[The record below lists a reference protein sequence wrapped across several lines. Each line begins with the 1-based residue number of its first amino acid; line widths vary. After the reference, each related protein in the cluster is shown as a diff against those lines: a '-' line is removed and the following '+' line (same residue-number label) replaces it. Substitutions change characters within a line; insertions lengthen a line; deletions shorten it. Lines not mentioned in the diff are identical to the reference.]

1 MEDELIKKAKQARE
15 KAYVPYSKFKVGA
28 ALLGKSGTIYTGC
41 NIENSSF
48 SLTCCAERNAIFKA
62 ISEGEKSFEKI
73 AVIADTTDAVS
84 SCGACRHVLVE
95 FFTKA
100 TTTLLSNVKYNVNR
114 TTAGEYIPF
123 FYYLYRYNSNYHSF
137 I

>member
-48 SLTCCAERNAIFKA
+48 SLTCCAERNTIFKA
-62 ISEGEKSFEKI
+62 ISDGEKSFEKM
-73 AVIADTTDAVS
+73 AVIADTTDAIS
-84 SCGACRHVLVE
+84 PSGACRHVMVD
-95 FFTKA
+95 FI
-100 TTTLLSNVKYNVNR
+100 TTDTNILL
-114 TTAGEYIPF
+114 
-123 FYYLYRYNSNYHSF
+123 RYT
-137 I
+137 

>member
-48 SLTCCAERNAIFKA
+48 SLTCCEDRNAIFKA
-62 ISEGEKSFEKI
+62 ISEGEKSFEKM
-73 AVIADTTDAVS
+73 AVIADTTHAVS
-84 SCGACRHVLVE
+84 QCGACRQVMVE
-95 FFTKA
+95 FHTKD
-100 TTTLLSNVKYNVNR
+100 TKIFLSNIQNNVSR
-114 TTAGEYIPF
+114 PTAAAILPIYF
-123 FYYLYRYNSNYHSF
+123 SL
-137 I
+137 

>member
-48 SLTCCAERNAIFKA
+48 SLTCCAERKAIFKT
-62 ISEGEKSFEKI
+62 ISEWEKSYEKM

-84 SCGACRHVLVE
+84 TCGACRHVRVE
-95 FFTKA
+95 YFTKD
-100 TTTLLSNVKYNVNR
+100 TNLLLSNMENN
-114 TTAGEYIPF
+114 
-123 FYYLYRYNSNYHSF
+123 
-137 I
+137 